1 MTLYTVDSAHT
12 LDLPPALPPTNLW
25 GATEPGDDPR
35 TVITLQVA
43 MTRDMLAVAFDL
55 VGGSHDDEHP
65 DAWTVEDIREAVEA
79 GLASHSWTL
88 LQDYARD
95 FPDLLDDPSIR
106 EQIQAEYRAV
116 DRAYPLYAP
125 KES

>member
-35 TVITLQVA
+35 AVITLQVA

-55 VGGSHDDEHP
+55 MGGHCDQDHP
-65 DAWTVEDIREAVEA
+65 DAWSVEDIREAVEA
-79 GLASHSWTL
+79 ALASHSWTL

-95 FPDLLDDPSIR
+95 FPDLLNDPSIR